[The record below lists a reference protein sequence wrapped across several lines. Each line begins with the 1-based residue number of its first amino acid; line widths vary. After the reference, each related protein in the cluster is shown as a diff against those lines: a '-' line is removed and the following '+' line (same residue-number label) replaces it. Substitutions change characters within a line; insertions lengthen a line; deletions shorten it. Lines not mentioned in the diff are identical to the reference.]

1 MDVPMAGDRSR
12 PETRRPLSAALARLR
27 ERKGALK
34 CSFCGRRESEVEKL
48 IAGPAVFICGECVAR
63 CVAILRADATNERR
77 D

>member
-1 MDVPMAGDRSR
+1 MASDRSR
-12 PETRRPLSAALARLR
+12 QEPRRPLRAALARLR
-27 ERKGALK
+27 GPKRALK
-34 CSFCGRRESEVEKL
+34 CSFCGKPESEVEKL